1 MKPKFLLFLL
11 LFLPGL
17 SFCQTVEN
25 PSVASSGDPTTNI
38 VKIEVSN
45 KYTEITFKHIS
56 PRKGDWIQLNKSMY
70 LQSFKGEDRYNFIK
84 SENIPLRPLKKFA
97 IADNEELVFK
107 VYFEK
112 LKPGTKAI
120 NVIERALS
128 PDELLNGASF
138 FNYFNV
144 SLEKPVADKA
154 PQVVSIKKDV
164 VIDTV
169 FNDAHSPAFSFK
181 NDIASS
187 MGPMISGMYNAM
199 LSVQMKFYSDQANI
213 DKMAQITKSYFD
225 ALIKTGFTAD
235 QALKIITSKQLV
247 SMDMNAK

>member
-1 MKPKFLLFLL
+1 MKPKFLLLL
-11 LFLPGL
+11 LLLLPAVA
-17 SFCQTVEN
+17 FCQTVEN
-25 PSVASSGDPTTNI
+25 PSVSSSGDPTTTI
-38 VKIEVSN
+38 AKIEVTK

-70 LQSFKGEDRYNFIK
+70 LQSYKGEDRYNYIK

-97 IADNEELVFK
+97 VADNEELVFK

-128 PDELLNGASF
+128 PDELHTGASF

-144 SLEKPVADKA
+144 SLEKPVVSNA
-154 PQVVSIKKDV
+154 PQVVSIKTNV
-164 VIDTV
+164 VTDTV
-169 FNDAHSPAFSFK
+169 INDVHTSPFSFK
-181 NDIASS
+181 NDFASS
-187 MGPMISGMYNAM
+187 MGPMISNMYSAM
-199 LSVQMKFYSDQANI
+199 LGMQIKFYSDPANI
-213 DKMAQITKSYFD
+213 DKMAQITKTYYD
-225 ALIKTGFTAD
+225 ALIKTGFTGD

-247 SMDMNAK
+247 SMDMAAK